1 MRNPMSALE
10 LKIPP
15 VALVLLAGAAMWL
28 LSALT
33 PSLTSHV
40 PYRHVAAIAFAL
52 AGTIVVLLGL
62 IAFRRARTRVN
73 PTTPQAASSLV
84 STGVFR
90 FSRNPMY
97 LGFLLAL
104 IGWAVFLA
112 NGPSVILVPGFV
124 MYMNRFQIRPE
135 ERALSGIFGE
145 QFTSYTHRVRR
156 WV

>member
-1 MRNPMSALE
+1 MSALE

-28 LSALT
+28 LSSLT
-33 PSLTSHV
+33 PSLTLPV

-52 AGTIVVLLGL
+52 AGMIVALLGL
-62 IAFRRARTRVN
+62 IAFRRARTTVN
-73 PTTPQAASSLV
+73 PTTPHAASTLV
-84 STGVFR
+84 GTGVYR

-104 IGWAVFLA
+104 TGWTVFLA
-112 NGPSVILVPGFV
+112 NGLSAILIPGFV
-124 MYMNRFQIRPE
+124 MYMNRFQIGPE

>member
-1 MRNPMSALE
+1 MSALE

-28 LSALT
+28 LSSLT
-33 PSLTSHV
+33 PSVTLPV
-40 PYRHVAAIAFAL
+40 PYRHVAAIAFA
-52 AGTIVVLLGL
+52 GMIVALLGL
-62 IAFRRARTRVN
+62 IAFRRARTTVN
-73 PTTPQAASSLV
+73 PTTPHAASSLV
-84 STGVFR
+84 GTGVYR

-104 IGWAVFLA
+104 TGWTVFLA
-112 NGPSVILVPGFV
+112 NGLSAILVPGFV
-124 MYMNRFQIRPE
+124 MYMNRFQIGPE